1 MKIEK
6 VYYVCDRCGSEMET
20 PYVEISPQIHNPAW
34 SNSKEFHYCYSC
46 WTNRIYPYLL
56 KVKEKKE

>member
-6 VYYVCDRCGSEMET
+6 VYYVCNRCGVEMET

-46 WTNRIYPYLL
+46 WTN
-56 KVKEKKE
+56 